1 MRTARGRCLT
11 SYSTLRE
18 TAYVS
23 GVAIAAV
30 YVGLGEDDRAFEWLD
45 KAAGQPG
52 ALHFWIPTDPLWN
65 RMRAHPRFQKILDR
79 WKRPGR

>member
-1 MRTARGRCLT
+1 
-11 SYSTLRE
+11 
-18 TAYVS
+18 
-23 GVAIAAV
+23 VAIAAV